1 MAVAVIDSGI
11 DVDHKDF
18 QTMPKD
24 PKLTADE
31 MKEKIKE
38 LGYGRYV
45 NEKIPYAYNY
55 VDNENEH
62 LKGPDNEPHGQHV
75 SGTIAADGHPDG
87 DNEYVVGVA
96 PQAQLLHLKVFGD
109 TTTSLDLAKEIYDA
123 VNLGADVIQMSLGG
137 GVSAADLNS
146 ADQRAV
152 QYAIDH
158 GVIVSISASNNG
170 NSASVDNP
178 SKITDLT
185 DYQPGGERG
194 NYLPF
199 SSSTVANPGAARGA
213 ITVAAENSGLGKN
226 SDMASFTSWGP
237 LPDYTLKPDIS
248 APGVDVISTANDNG
262 YTTMSGTSMAGP
274 FVAGAA
280 TLVKQRLLK
289 TNPELKG
296 AALVEAVKA
305 LLMNTAVP
313 QTQYGFDTPVSPRR
327 QGAGQINVGAAT
339 KSQVYVTAANGTGS
353 LSLRQIK
360 DGSEFELTF
369 HNLSNQAQAF
379 TFDDMGGGFTEI
391 RDEDTGLFHDVQL
404 AGASVFGENTVEL
417 AANETKTVKY
427 VLNLAGLK
435 NNQLVEGFLNF
446 KSNNG
451 GVDLSVPYLGYYGDM
466 TSEDVFDQNAN
477 DAAPDIQGNHLVN
490 EDSYPRG
497 IADEES
503 LKALVNVDGTYNW
516 KEVAKLYESGKV
528 AFSPNNNQKSDLL
541 KPVAYLKQNLED
553 LKVEILDANGNVVR
567 VLSDN
572 HGPEKSYHDDHNGMM
587 DLSSTVNNSDTL
599 EWDGKLYDKTTGKM
613 VVASDGQYTYRFV
626 ATLYNNGEHKV
637 QTNDTPVI
645 IDTTA
650 PVLSNVQ
657 YDASTFTLSGDY
669 ADAGAGFT
677 DYSYATVTVN
687 DHVFGFKLNDGAKSN
702 FDNADKT
709 KGHFVFVLTPEEQ
722 EALTSAANK
731 VTVAFSDVADNTATQ
746 TFDVAPVTGHK
757 KIAVWNAVNGLPFN
771 ENSDDYNADRKV
783 FMLRG
788 GADHDFYVNGKWV
801 QVDQGQFVLPVSVDE
816 QNFVFSSDQ
825 AGKNVLGKFT
835 TFTPKAN
842 FAWQHVDGEERSF
855 GAHVYS
861 VEGENPQDIVVQAA
875 VPKGDNVKAFA
886 KDYFTHEVY
895 TGEVHDGVATFH
907 IHTSINKDDATGIY
921 LRALLQGWVEIDG
934 PTFNAKQVTDPT
946 PINDANY
953 LGVYYNPH
961 AEERKNYTDRD
972 DLGVDFK
979 DEAADADSFGPG
991 DHSSSTDDAKIHFDY
1006 LNNNGISAL
1015 GNEAIENGYYD
1026 PETHKFTV
1034 TGQVDPSVISL
1045 TFLADSPYEVAPE
1058 NQADIHNN
1066 GKFSVTF
1073 TINNPATRQLSYILK
1088 TNDGK
1093 TTRGSVTLVLDTV
1106 VPTLTVDQMGD
1117 QDEVE
1122 ITTNKPTFKL
1132 SGEAN
1137 DNVDGYNVFI
1147 NGDNVFGQFGNSGY
1161 DYLPGIYNDP
1171 DQKTPNLYGSYK
1183 FDQEEKL
1190 DDQNGQPTT
1199 HVFTVEVVDQFGNKA
1214 QKKITVHYDP
1224 SYVAEPANDDKK
1236 GDQAGAQPGE
1246 DQKPNDNKQDQ
1257 HDNQPVDNPS
1267 GDDHKDNQDQSGE
1280 EQKPENGQ
1288 ASGQPADKSNNTD
1301 DNQSTENPDQ
1311 GKTDANQPSDNDQSA
1326 AKPGNDGQNEGHDDS
1341 QSGQEQKPNAGQDQS
1356 ADKSGDASGDQSSEQ
1371 TGKTDADQSSGNDQ
1385 SAAKPGNEDQSQ
1397 KPNDDKNDNQ
1407 AGSHSEQEQKPS
1419 EGNGEQANPVTKPN
1433 TDDQSA
1439 DNADNNSQ
1447 NQPANKPDQE
1457 KQPSGGDD
1465 HSVEVSTNPV
1475 QTEQPSQGDD
1485 QSQVASNEP
1494 VNSNGADSQPVANQ
1508 ASPSNDNVQSPV
1520 TEPATSASG
1529 NEQKNQSEQVPA
1541 DNSSVDVHQPKA
1553 TQDKS
1558 QLKKFR
1564 LAKNAC
1570 GYTSKGKVAKKHGNG
1585 KKLLFKKGKYLL
1597 AWNNGKV
1604 VTIKGHKYYQVAKN
1618 VFVKVSSTKPVKALK
1633 LVLTKDTFVYNK
1645 QGKRVKYNGHRV
1657 LKKGKSLSVLN
1668 NGKVVIIKG
1677 KQFYQVGKNQFV
1689 EVANAKLV
1697 RK

>member
-1 MAVAVIDSGI
+1 MKELSEHSSEKLVYLNRSKKRLDNLESYTHSKFLKTLRKNWAKAAIVTLASGSAILFSANKVKADEVEQNQATEVQQGSQATDQTQNQSDNSENTGQQNSDNGQADTQVDEVQTADKAGQKDANGVELPANNQDHVKGNVQDAWNQGYSGEHMAVAVIDSGI

-31 MKEKIKE
+31 MKKKLKE

-62 LKGPDNEPHGQHV
+62 LKGPDDEPHGQHV

-87 DNEYVVGVA
+87 DKEYVVGVA

-137 GVSAADLNS
+137 GVSAADLNN

-178 SKITDLT
+178 SKITDLD
-185 DYQPGGERG
+185 DYEPGGERG

-199 SSSTVANPGAARGA
+199 SSSTVANPGAAKGA
-213 ITVAAENSGLGKN
+213 ITVAAENSGLGKD
-226 SDMASFTSWGP
+226 SDMASFSSWGP

-305 LLMNTAVP
+305 LLINTAVP
-313 QTQYGFDTPVSPRR
+313 QTQKGFDTPVSPRR
-327 QGAGQINVGAAT
+327 QGSGQIDVGAAT
-339 KSQVYVTAANGTGS
+339 KSPVYITADDGTGS

-360 DGSEFELTF
+360 DGSEFALTF
-369 HNLSNQAQAF
+369 HNLSNQVQAYD
-379 TFDDMGGGFTEI
+379 FDDMGGGFTEF
-391 RDEDTGLFHDVQL
+391 RDEETGLFHDVQL
-404 AGASVFGENTVEL
+404 AGANISGPNSVEL
-417 AANETKTVKY
+417 APNETKTVNF

-446 KSNNG
+446 KSSKGAN
-451 GVDLSVPYLGYYGDM
+451 DLSVPYLGYFGDM
-466 TSEDVFDQNAN
+466 TSENVFDQNAN
-477 DAAPDIQGNHLVN
+477 DAAPDIQGNHLIN
-490 EDSYPRG
+490 EDNYPRG

-516 KEVAKLYESGKV
+516 QEVAKLYESGKV

-541 KPVAYLKQNLED
+541 KPVAFLKQNLED

-613 VVASDGQYTYRFV
+613 VVAPDGQYTYRFV
-626 ATLYNNGEHKV
+626 ATLYNNGENKV

-650 PVLSNVQ
+650 PVLNNVK
-657 YDASTFTLSGDY
+657 YDTSSFTLSGDY

-687 DHVFGFKLNDGAKSN
+687 DHVFGFKLNEGDKSN
-702 FDNADKT
+702 FDNANKT

-722 EALTSAANK
+722 AALTSAANK

-746 TFDVAPVTGHK
+746 TFNVAPVAGHK
-757 KIAVWNAVNGLPFN
+757 KIAVWNAINGLPFN
-771 ENSDDYNADRKV
+771 ENSDDYNVGRKV

-788 GADHDFYVNGKWV
+788 GAEHDFYVNGKWV

-825 AGKNVLGKFT
+825 AGKNILGKFT
-835 TFTPKAN
+835 TFTPKAQ

-855 GAHVYS
+855 GVSVYS
-861 VEGENPQDIVVQAA
+861 VEGKDPQDIVVQAA

-907 IHTSINKDDATGIY
+907 IHTSVNKDAATGIN

-934 PTFNAKQVTDPT
+934 PTFNAKQVTDPS

-953 LGVYYNPH
+953 LGVYYNPN
-961 AEERKNYTDRD
+961 AEERKNYDNRD
-972 DLGVDFK
+972 DLGVDFE
-979 DEAADADSFGPG
+979 DEAADTNAFGPG
-991 DHSSSTDDAKIHFDY
+991 NYSSAKDDAKIHFDY
-1006 LNNNGISAL
+1006 LNNNDISTL
-1015 GNEAIENGYYD
+1015 GNKAVEKGYYN
-1026 PETHKFTV
+1026 PATHKFTL
-1034 TGQVDPSVISL
+1034 TGRVNPEVISL
-1045 TFLADSPYEVAPE
+1045 TFLADSPYEVDPE
-1058 NQADIHNN
+1058 NQADIHDN

-1073 TINNPATRQLSYILK
+1073 TIDNPATRQLSYFFK

-1093 TTRGSVTLVLDTV
+1093 TTRGSLTLILDTV
-1106 VPTLTVDQMGD
+1106 DPTLTVDQLGD
-1117 QDEVE
+1117 KDEAE

-1137 DNVDGYNVFI
+1137 DNIDGYNVFI

-1161 DYLPGIYNDP
+1161 DFLPGIYNDLN
-1171 DQKTPNLYGSYK
+1171 QNTPNLYGSYK
-1183 FDQEEKL
+1183 FDQEEQL

-1199 HVFTVEVVDQFGNKA
+1199 HVFTIAVEDKAGNRVE
-1214 QKKITVHYDP
+1214 KKVTVHYDP
-1224 SYVAEPANDDKK
+1224 NYLTEPVNTGKK
-1236 GDQAGAQPGE
+1236 DDQADVKPAEG
-1246 DQKPNDNKQDQ
+1246 QKQ
-1257 HDNQPVDNPS
+1257 
-1267 GDDHKDNQDQSGE
+1267 
-1280 EQKPENGQ
+1280 
-1288 ASGQPADKSNNTD
+1288 
-1301 DNQSTENPDQ
+1301 
-1311 GKTDANQPSDNDQSA
+1311 
-1326 AKPGNDGQNEGHDDS
+1326 
-1341 QSGQEQKPNAGQDQS
+1341 
-1356 ADKSGDASGDQSSEQ
+1356 
-1371 TGKTDADQSSGNDQ
+1371 
-1385 SAAKPGNEDQSQ
+1385 
-1397 KPNDDKNDNQ
+1397 DKNDNQ
-1407 AGSHSEQEQKPS
+1407 TVNNSKEDPESGQTTENAQSTESQEQNKTD
-1419 EGNGEQANPVTKPN
+1419 VTKPAAKPSN
-1433 TDDQSA
+1433 DDQKENHGAGESTIES
-1439 DNADNNSQ
+1439 N
-1447 NQPANKPDQE
+1447 QE
-1457 KQPSGGDD
+1457 KQLG
-1465 HSVEVSTNPV
+1465 
-1475 QTEQPSQGDD
+1475 
-1485 QSQVASNEP
+1485 QS
-1494 VNSNGADSQPVANQ
+1494 
-1508 ASPSNDNVQSPV
+1508 NVQAQDTKPDKTV
-1520 TEPATSASG
+1520 VQG
-1529 NEQKNQSEQVPA
+1529 NVQNTAPTTGHLT
-1541 DNSSVDVHQPKA
+1541 NSSVNVQQFK
-1553 TQDKS
+1553 TKKETL
-1558 QLKKFR
+1558 QLKKFK
-1564 LAKNAC
+1564 LLKNTY
-1570 GYTSKGKVAKKHGNG
+1570 GYTLNGKIAKKHG
-1585 KKLLFKKGKYLL
+1585 KKLLFKKGKTVLVWNNRKVVTIKGQKYYRATKNVFVKVSTIKQVKDLKLVLTKNSYVYNKLGKRVKYKSQSLL
-1597 AWNNGKV
+1597 KEGKHLSTHNNGKV
-1604 VTIKGHKYYQVAKN
+1604 VTIKNIH
-1618 VFVKVSSTKPVKALK
+1618 
-1633 LVLTKDTFVYNK
+1633 
-1645 QGKRVKYNGHRV
+1645 
-1657 LKKGKSLSVLN
+1657 
-1668 NGKVVIIKG
+1668 
-1677 KQFYQVGKNQFV
+1677 FYQIGKNQFV
-1689 EVANAKLV
+1689 KGANAKLI
-1697 RK
+1697 KE